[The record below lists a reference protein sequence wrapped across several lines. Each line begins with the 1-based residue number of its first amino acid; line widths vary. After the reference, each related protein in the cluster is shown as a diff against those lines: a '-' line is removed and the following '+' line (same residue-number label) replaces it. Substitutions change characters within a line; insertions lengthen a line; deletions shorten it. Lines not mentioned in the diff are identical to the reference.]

1 MSQSAIRAVVFDWA
15 GTMID
20 FGCRAPVVALREVFA
35 AAGVEISKAE
45 ARMDMG
51 KAKRDHVRALL
62 AMPRIAAVWR
72 ERHGAAATEADV
84 DRLHDAV
91 EPKMR
96 AAARDCAKLIPGAAQ
111 VVADLR
117 ARGVGIGSTTGYT
130 RPMMADILPL
140 AAEQGY
146 APDAVVCAGETAA
159 GRPSPLMMW
168 KALVELGAWPARACV
183 KVDDATVGI
192 GEGLEVGAW
201 TIGLSASGNGVG
213 LEESA
218 LALLPKVERAARIE
232 ASAEALRAAGAHYV
246 VETVAD
252 LPPVLA
258 EIEDRIARCE
268 RPDDRRERGRSP
280 LDERP

>member
-1 MSQSAIRAVVFDWA
+1 MTRSPIQAVVFDWA

-35 AAGVEISKAE
+35 AAGIEITEAE
-45 ARMDMG
+45 ARADMG

-62 AMPRIAAVWR
+62 AMPRIAGLWAQ
-72 ERHGAAATEADV
+72 RHGAAWTEADV
-84 DRLHDAV
+84 DHLHDAV

-96 AAARDCAKLIPGAAQ
+96 AAARDCAALIPGGAELA
-111 VVADLR
+111 ADLQ
-117 ARGVGIGSTTGYT
+117 ARGVKIGSTTGYT

-146 APDAVVCAGETAA
+146 EPEVVVCAGETAQ

-168 KALVELGAWPARACV
+168 KVLVELGAWPARACV
-183 KVDDATVGI
+183 KVDDAVVGI

-213 LEESA
+213 LAADE
-218 LALLPKVERAARIE
+218 LASLSPDERAARID
-232 ASAEALRAAGAHYV
+232 ASAQALRAAGAHYV
-246 VETVAD
+246 VESVAD
-252 LPPVLA
+252 LGPVLT
-258 EIEDRIARCE
+258 EIETRIE
-268 RPDDRRERGRSP
+268 GGETP
-280 LDERP
+280 L

>member
-1 MSQSAIRAVVFDWA
+1 MSPIQAVVFDWA

-20 FGCRAPVVALREVFA
+20 FGCRAPVLALREVFA
-35 AAGVEISKAE
+35 EAGIEISEAE
-45 ARMDMG
+45 ARADMG

-62 AMPRIAAVWR
+62 AKPRIAGLW
-72 ERHGAAATEADV
+72 EEHKGAAPTETDV

-96 AAARDCAKLIPGAAQ
+96 AAARNCAELIPGAAEL
-111 VVADLR
+111 ASDLR
-117 ARGVGIGSTTGYT
+117 GRGVKIGSTTGYT

-140 AAEQGY
+140 AASQGY
-146 APDAVVCAGETAA
+146 APDVVVCAGETAA

-201 TIGLSASGNGVG
+201 TVGLSASGNGVG
-213 LEESA
+213 LSQAA
-218 LALLPKVERAARIE
+218 LAALSEAERAVRIE
-232 ASAEALRAAGAHYV
+232 ASAAALRDAGAHYV
-246 VETVAD
+246 IESVAE
-252 LPPVLA
+252 LGPVLA
-258 EIEDRIARCE
+258 EIAVRI
-268 RPDDRRERGRSP
+268 ERG
-280 LDERP
+280 DRP

>member
-1 MSQSAIRAVVFDWA
+1 MSKSAIQAVVFDWA

-35 AAGVEISKAE
+35 ETGIEISEAE
-45 ARMDMG
+45 ARADMG

-62 AMPRIAAVWR
+62 AMPRIAGLWKD
-72 ERHGAAATEADV
+72 RHGGASTELDV

-96 AAARDCAKLIPGAAQ
+96 AAARECATLIPGAADL
-111 VVADLR
+111 VADLR
-117 ARGVGIGSTTGYT
+117 ARGVKIGSTTGYT

-140 AAEQGY
+140 AAQQGY
-146 APDAVVCAGETAA
+146 APEVVVCAGETAA

-183 KVDDATVGI
+183 KVDDAVVGI

-201 TIGLSASGNGVG
+201 TVGLSASGNGVG
-213 LEESA
+213 LERAA
-218 LALLPKVERAARIE
+218 LAILPEAERAARIE
-232 ASAEALRAAGAHYV
+232 ASAKALREAGAHYV
-246 VETVAD
+246 VESVAD
-252 LPPVLA
+252 LGPVLA
-258 EIEDRIARCE
+258 EIAARI
-268 RPDDRRERGRSP
+268 ERGELPR
-280 LDERP
+280 